1 MKPIVPYIQISLQV
15 DCIQELNRNNITE
28 TITQDVTVYITIIN
42 VQIPNFI
49 RVKVN
54 LINTIYLESALKG
67 NSFDMYIGKKNIF
80 WGDNKKKIN
89 KNTKEGSLLKWGHW
103 KLANLE

>member
-49 RVKVN
+49 RVKLN
-54 LINTIYLESALKG
+54 LLNTIYLESALKY
-67 NSFDMYIGKKNIF
+67 NSFDMYI
-80 WGDNKKKIN
+80 
-89 KNTKEGSLLKWGHW
+89 
-103 KLANLE
+103 

>member
-67 NSFDMYIGKKNIF
+67 DSFDTYIEQKNL
-80 WGDNKKKIN
+80 GC
-89 KNTKEGSLLKWGHW
+89 
-103 KLANLE
+103 

>member
-1 MKPIVPYIQISLQV
+1 MKPIVSYIQISLQV

-54 LINTIYLESALKG
+54 LINTIYLESALKD
-67 NSFDMYIGKKNIF
+67 NSFDMYI
-80 WGDNKKKIN
+80 KKKIWVVE
-89 KNTKEGSLLKWGHW
+89 KTKE
-103 KLANLE
+103 A

>member
-49 RVKVN
+49 RVRVN
-54 LINTIYLESALKG
+54 LINTIYLESALKD
-67 NSFDMYIGKKNIF
+67 NSFDTHIE
-80 WGDNKKKIN
+80 KKIYL
-89 KNTKEGSLLKWGHW
+89 GG
-103 KLANLE
+103 